1 MNSKDS
7 ARGNY
12 KAKIK
17 ILTSLPVKE
26 SVERFQTQTFD
37 TAL

>member
-1 MNSKDS
+1 MHSKDL

-17 ILTSLPVKE
+17 MLTSLCVKE
-26 SVERFQTQTFD
+26 DVERFQTQTFNIV
-37 TAL
+37 L